1 MPTINANGVELFYEV
16 MGPESAPV
24 VAFSNSLG
32 STLEMWDGVV
42 PALAGSYR
50 TLRYDT
56 RGHGRSGSADKAVT
70 IDDLADDLVAVLDG
84 LNIAKGHIAGL
95 SLGGL
100 TAQAL
105 ATRRPE
111 RVASLVLIATAA
123 QLPPP
128 EFWHTRA
135 NVVRAEG
142 PASVV
147 DAIIPR
153 WFTEAFRD
161 QAPEQIDRVR
171 QGFLGV
177 DRAGYAR
184 CCEAVAAADLRER
197 VKIITAPTL
206 VMAGAEDPV
215 ATPAMGDALR
225 AAIPGAELVVLANV
239 AHLVSVE
246 RPDAVTEKILAFLG
260 GKDARKAEGSSPFE
274 TGLSIRKEV
283 LGGKYVDDAL
293 ANAGAFGAPWQ
304 DFITRVAW
312 GEIWGDPTLPRKTR
326 SLLTLAMMMALHRE
340 DEFKLHVRPAIK
352 NGVTAAELGALIQQA
367 AVYAGVP
374 AGNAAM
380 RWAREVLGDELK

>member
-1 MPTINANGVELFYEV
+1 MPTMNANGVELFYEIL
-16 MGPESAPV
+16 GPEDAPV

-32 STLEMWDGVV
+32 STLEMWDAVA
-42 PALAGSYR
+42 PALRDTYR

-56 RGHGRSGSADKAVT
+56 RGHGRSGSTDKAVSV
-70 IDDLADDLVAVLDG
+70 DDLADDLVTLLDG
-84 LNIAKGHIAGL
+84 LGIAKAHVVGL

-105 ATRRPE
+105 ATKRPE

-128 EFWHTRA
+128 EFWHNRA

-142 PASVV
+142 PAAVV
-147 DAIIPR
+147 DAIVPR
-153 WFTEAFRD
+153 WFTEVFRKR
-161 QAPEQIDRVR
+161 APELVERVR
-171 QGFLGV
+171 RGFLGV
-177 DRAGYAR
+177 DRVGYAR
-184 CCEAVAAADLRER
+184 CCEAVASADLRER
-197 VKIITAPTL
+197 VKGIAAPTL
-206 VMAGAEDPV
+206 AICGAEDPV
-215 ATPAMGDALR
+215 ATPAMMEALR
-225 AAIPGAELVVLANV
+225 AAIPGAELVVLPNV

-246 RPDAVTEKILAFLG
+246 RPDAIADKITTFLG
-260 GKDARKAEGSSPFE
+260 GGDVRKAESSTPFKK
-274 TGLSIRKEV
+274 GLAVRKEV
-283 LGGKYVDDAL
+283 LGGDYVDAAL
-293 ANAGAFGAPWQ
+293 AGAGAFGAPWQ
-304 DFITRVAW
+304 DFITRTAW

-326 SLLTLAMMMALHRE
+326 SLITLATMIALHRE

-352 NGVTAAELGALIQQA
+352 NGVTAPELGALIRQA